1 MVISIKALVASGDT
15 AAQGVAVYATI
26 VEAMRR
32 GGKVTVDFEG
42 IMNITSSF
50 ANTAFVPLLD
60 EFSFGTIKARLVVR
74 GANRQI
80 ANMLRDRMSKES
92 ERKNI
97 AA

>member
-15 AAQGVAVYATI
+15 AAQGSVVYDKL
-26 VEAMRR
+26 VKAMRT
-32 GGKVTVDFEG
+32 GGIVTVDFDG

-50 ANTAFVPLLD
+50 ANTAFVPLLN
-60 EFSFGTIKARLVVR
+60 EFSFDLIKARLVVR

-92 ERKNI
+92 ARKSI

>member
-15 AAQGVAVYATI
+15 AAQGFVVYDKLFKALRTG
-26 VEAMRR
+26 VP
-32 GGKVTVDFEG
+32 VTVDFTG
-42 IMNITSSF
+42 VMNITSSF

-60 EFSFGTIKARLVVR
+60 DFSFETIKAHLIVR

-80 ANMLRDRMSKES
+80 ANMIRERMSKES
-92 ERKNI
+92 AKKRL